1 MIKPRARKKL
11 PECDRCLLYAN
22 NPFLVCA
29 VHPEGVNSDSC
40 LDFRLDPKAEAEL
53 WQPLGARYMGDE
65 LVIERVTYNGEEIIQ
80 PQQLWTQQQQLEL
93 IDTHPLFTGKCPQC
107 GYEFERDY
115 TARVHWDCPDC
126 GWMDDSV

>member
-1 MIKPRARKKL
+1 
-11 PECDRCLLYAN
+11 
-22 NPFLVCA
+22 VCA
-29 VHPEGVNSDSC
+29 VHPEGVSGDSC
-40 LDFRLDPKAEAEL
+40 LDFRLDPNVEAEL
-53 WQPLGARYMGDE
+53 WEPEGARYMGDE

-93 IDTHPLFTGKCPQC
+93 VDMHPLFTGKCPEC